1 MEKLNKV
8 TNSLYYL
15 SLTEEYSLDD
25 SLKFKETVEM
35 VLNKIERQLIRNF
48 IIEPELRFDATIED
62 QENQKKNVQAQVI
75 INKIMR
81 HLEFFLTSVYI
92 LSVPKRKS
100 FEQKTYR
107 IIDND
112 VKMSDVDYEFVKKEF
127 RRKTKFGISMFEKY
141 DLILKK
147 EIKDLMDVREK
158 QIAKI

>member
-62 QENQKKNVQAQVI
+62 QENQKKNAQAQVI

-92 LSVPKRKS
+92 LSVPKRKG

-127 RRKTKFGISMFEKY
+127 RRKTKFGITMFEKY

-147 EIKDLMDVREK
+147 EIKDLMEVREK